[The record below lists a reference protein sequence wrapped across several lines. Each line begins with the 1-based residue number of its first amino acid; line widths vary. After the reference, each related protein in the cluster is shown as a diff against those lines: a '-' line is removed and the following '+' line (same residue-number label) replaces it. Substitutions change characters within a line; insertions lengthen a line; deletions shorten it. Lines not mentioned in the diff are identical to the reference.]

1 MGPNQGG
8 RSLRN
13 YTDKAIKCSECGG
26 EFFEKLSVNKYRT
39 NSADIYNGQKEINP
53 EHRVS
58 LLRCIT
64 CEHVRLPEISYSFV
78 QPIDQEI
85 LNEIKPVLEKREELF
100 DEVSVPEGQDKV

>member
-1 MGPNQGG
+1 M
-8 RSLRN
+8 
-13 YTDKAIKCSECGG
+13 
-26 EFFEKLSVNKYRT
+26 
-39 NSADIYNGQKEINP
+39 
-53 EHRVS
+53 S